1 MSIPLYPFAS
11 RRSNVIAQRGMVATS
26 QPLAAMAGLQVLQQG
41 GNAVDAAVA
50 TAVALNVVEPMS
62 TGIGG
67 DLFALVWMA
76 KEGKLRALNASG
88 RSPYAATIDRI
99 KGMGQESMP
108 ETGMLAVTVPGA
120 LSGWDTLVRTCGRLS
135 LEQVMAPAI
144 HYAGVGFPV
153 SELIAGGWSRSVAR
167 LNTHPATAANY
178 LVDGRPPAIGEV
190 FRQPDLARTLR
201 AVAQGGAEAFYRG
214 EIAERI
220 VAFSQ
225 ANGGLFALE
234 DFADH
239 TPTWVDPISTEY
251 HGVWLHECPPNGQGI
266 VALMA
271 LNILKGFDLHELGH
285 NSPRYLHVVIEALKL
300 AFADAHLHVTDPEQY
315 AMPVEQMLSDEYAAQ
330 RRKEIDINKANPNP
344 VSGIGVVGDTVYLS
358 AADGEGNVVSLIN
371 SLYNGFGSGMV
382 VEGTGICLQ
391 NRGYSFKLDPAHP
404 NRVEP
409 HKRPYHTIIPAMV
422 TAGDG
427 RPLYSYGV
435 MGGHMQPQGHVQ
447 VLINMVDMGMLPQQ
461 ALDNPRVQ
469 WLEGSK
475 VLAEPSFGDECR
487 NVLIAMGHEVASYDE
502 VSPSQFGGG
511 QVIRIDP
518 ETGVLMAGTEP
529 RKDGLAIGY

>member
-1 MSIPLYPFAS
+1 
-11 RRSNVIAQRGMVATS
+11 
-26 QPLAAMAGLQVLQQG
+26 MA
-41 GNAVDAAVA
+41 D
-50 TAVALNVVEPMS
+50 
-62 TGIGG
+62 
-67 DLFALVWMA
+67 
-76 KEGKLRALNASG
+76 EGELRALNASG

-99 KGMGQESMP
+99 KSMGHEAMP
-108 ETGMLAVTVPGA
+108 STGLLAVTVPGA
-120 LSGWDTLVRTCGRLS
+120 SSGWDTLVRTCGRLP

-144 HYAGVGFPV
+144 RYAEEGFPV
-153 SELIAGGWSRSVAR
+153 SELIAEGWLHSVGR

-178 LVDGRPPAIGEV
+178 LVAGRPPALGEV
-190 FRQPDLARTLR
+190 FKQADLARTLK
-201 AVAQGGAEAFYRG
+201 AVAEGGAEAFYRG

-225 ANGGLFALE
+225 ANGGLFSLE

-239 TPTWVDPISTEY
+239 TPTWVAPISTEY
-251 HGVWLHECPPNGQGI
+251 HGVRLHECPPNGQGI

-271 LNILKGFDLHELGH
+271 LNILKGFDLRELGH
-285 NSPRYLHVVIEALKL
+285 NSPRYLHVLLEALKL
-300 AFADAHLHVTDPEQY
+300 AFADAHLHVTDPELY
-315 AMPVEQMLSDEYAAQ
+315 GVPVEQMLSEAYAAQ
-330 RRKEIDINKANPNP
+330 RRKEIDINKAHPNP
-344 VSGIGVVGDTVYLS
+344 VSGIDVVGDTVYLT

-391 NRGYSFKLDPAHP
+391 NRGHSFRLDPTHP

-461 ALDNPRVQ
+461 ALDNPRVR
-469 WLEGSK
+469 WESGST
-475 VLAEPSFGDECR
+475 VMMEPGFGDDRREA
-487 NVLIAMGHEVASYDE
+487 LIAMGHKVVPYEQ
-502 VSPSQFGGG
+502 VSPGLFGGG
-511 QVIRIDP
+511 QVIRIDRD
-518 ETGVLMAGTEP
+518 TGVLMAGTEP
-529 RKDGLAIGY
+529 RKDGLAIGF